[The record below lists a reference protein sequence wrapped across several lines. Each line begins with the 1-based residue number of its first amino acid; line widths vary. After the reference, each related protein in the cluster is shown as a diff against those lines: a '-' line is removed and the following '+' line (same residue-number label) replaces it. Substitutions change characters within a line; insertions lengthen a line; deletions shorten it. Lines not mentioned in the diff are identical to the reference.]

1 MGISGQ
7 LTWTRLPQGFK
18 NSPTLFDEALHRD
31 LADFRIQHPDLIL
44 LQYVDDLLLAAT
56 SELDC
61 QQGTRALLQTLGN
74 LGYRASAKKAQIC
87 QKQVKYLGYLLKEGQ
102 RWLTEARK
110 ETVMG
115 QPTPKTPR
123 QLREFL
129 GTAGFCR
136 LWIPGFAEMAAPL
149 YPLTKTGTL
158 FNWGPDQQKAYQE
171 IKQALLTAPA
181 LGLPDLTKPFELF
194 VDEKQGYAKGVLTQK
209 LGPWRRP
216 VAYLSKKLDPVA
228 AGWPPC
234 LRMVAAIAVLTKD
247 AGKLTMGQPLV
258 ILAPHAV
265 EALVKQPLSRISVI
279 MDSTERVKLR
289 QFCSLPVSIAAI
301 FCAIPSKVC
310 VAALFTCD
318 ILSVALSSHSLQPDF
333 RPLLFRKFLALYLL
347 YVCLQEHLA

>member
-1 MGISGQ
+1 M
-7 LTWTRLPQGFK
+7 
-18 NSPTLFDEALHRD
+18 
-31 LADFRIQHPDLIL
+31 
-44 LQYVDDLLLAAT
+44 
-56 SELDC
+56 
-61 QQGTRALLQTLGN
+61 
-74 LGYRASAKKAQIC
+74 
-87 QKQVKYLGYLLKEGQ
+87 
-102 RWLTEARK
+102 
-110 ETVMG
+110 
-115 QPTPKTPR
+115 
-123 QLREFL
+123 
-129 GTAGFCR
+129 
-136 LWIPGFAEMAAPL
+136 
-149 YPLTKTGTL
+149 
-158 FNWGPDQQKAYQE
+158 
-171 IKQALLTAPA
+171 
-181 LGLPDLTKPFELF
+181 PDLTKPFELF